1 MPDTSLLAHFYL
13 KLGGSDAPEDLM
25 QDLGNVEVDDSLHL
39 PDMFTIQVRDPHLKW
54 ADSPLLK
61 IGQEVEILAR
71 SAGPDQATPKR
82 LLVGEITTV
91 EPDYPYGSAPVL
103 MLRGYDRAHRLH
115 RGHKTRS
122 YVQMTDSD
130 IVTKI
135 AREYGLKPEVD
146 DTTEVYPYILENNQ
160 TDFEFIMERARRLG
174 FSFLVD
180 DQSLLFKKPG
190 SLPSETVELE
200 YGVTLRQFKPRMSTA
215 GQFKEV
221 IVKSWDPTNKRDII
235 GHAGASTPGGGGNG
249 AGGAPGGGPL
259 GGLADAAE
267 SAASGAAGAASSQLN
282 SLAQAALGY
291 AADKAGGAIQQ
302 AKSEALGALPEAA
315 RGPAAQL
322 AEAGLQK
329 GLALVSDQLGGDAAS
344 ALGAL
349 ATGDSAAVA
358 QVGIELGAK
367 VVEKAFGEAG
377 VLVVT
382 QHPVRSQSEADQLA
396 KSIFEELT
404 SGNLQ
409 AEGVASGNGA
419 LTAGCKV
426 KLNALG
432 SKFSGEYFVSHTR
445 HTYDPEDGYLTEFT
459 ISGRSPDTFTD
470 LLTGGAGTN
479 PGASGNTGPAGVVV
493 GLVTNN
499 QDPEGQARV
508 KLRFPW
514 LSDDQ
519 ESNWARLAMPMAGK
533 DRGLFLMPEVGDE
546 VLVMFE
552 QGDVNHPYVIG
563 SLWNGTD
570 TPPIPASQAVNGSGA
585 VVQRVFKTRAGHTVI
600 FDDSDDSPGIQII
613 DKTGNNKI
621 VIDSKDNKL
630 TIELDGDV
638 KLTSKG
644 KIEIEAQTDMSFKA
658 NGSMSLKASSGMD
671 IQADGSVKV
680 KGATVELN

>member
-1 MPDTSLLAHFYL
+1 MPENKLLAHFYL

-25 QDLGNVEVDDSLHL
+25 QDLGNVEVDDSLHI

-71 SAGPDQATPKR
+71 SAGKDQTEPKR

-91 EPDYPYGSAPVL
+91 EPDYPYGGAPVVV
-103 MLRGYDRAHRLH
+103 LRGYDRAHRLH
-115 RGHKTRS
+115 RGKKTRS
-122 YVQMTDSD
+122 FVQMTDSD

-160 TDFEFIMERARRLG
+160 SDFEFIMERARRLG
-174 FSFLVD
+174 FAFLVD
-180 DQSLLFKKPG
+180 DQSLLFKQPG
-190 SLPSETVELE
+190 SLPSDTVELE
-200 YGVTLRQFKPRMSTA
+200 YGTTLRQFRPRMTTA
-215 GQFKEV
+215 SQFKEV
-221 IVKSWDPTNKRDII
+221 IVKSWDPVNKRDIL
-235 GHAGASTPGGGGNG
+235 GHAGASTPGGGGGN
-249 AGGAPGGGPL
+249 GGGPL
-259 GGLADAAE
+259 VGLAGAVA
-267 SAASGAAGAASSQLN
+267 GAAGGALGEAAGGASSRLN
-282 SLAQAALGY
+282 SLAQQAMGFAANE
-291 AADKAGGAIQQ
+291 AGGAVQK
-302 AKSEALGALPEAA
+302 AKSEALGALPAAA

-329 GLALVSDQLGGDAAS
+329 GLALVTDQLGGDAAS

-349 ATGDSAAVA
+349 ASGDSAAVA
-358 QVGIELGAK
+358 QVGMELGAK

-396 KSIFEELT
+396 KSIFKELT

-409 AEGVASGNGA
+409 AEGVASGNA
-419 LTAGCKV
+419 LLTAGCKV

-445 HTYDPEDGYLTEFT
+445 HTYDPEDGYLTEFA

-479 PGASGNTGPAGVVV
+479 PGTNGNNGPAGVVI

-499 QDPEGQARV
+499 QDPDGQGRV
-508 KLRFPW
+508 KVKFPW

-533 DRGLFLMPEVGDE
+533 NRGLFLLPEVGDE

-563 SLWNGTD
+563 AVWNGSD
-570 TPPIPASQAVNGSGA
+570 TPPLSASQAVNGSGA
-585 VVQRVFKTRAGHTVI
+585 VVQRIFKTRAGHTVI

-644 KIEIEAQTDMSFKA
+644 KIEIEAQTDMNFKA

-671 IQADGSVKV
+671 LQADGSVKV
-680 KGATVELN
+680 KGATIELN

>member
-1 MPDTSLLAHFYL
+1 
-13 KLGGSDAPEDLM
+13 
-25 QDLGNVEVDDSLHL
+25 
-39 PDMFTIQVRDPHLKW
+39 
-54 ADSPLLK
+54 
-61 IGQEVEILAR
+61 
-71 SAGPDQATPKR
+71 
-82 LLVGEITTV
+82 
-91 EPDYPYGSAPVL
+91 
-103 MLRGYDRAHRLH
+103 
-115 RGHKTRS
+115 
-122 YVQMTDSD
+122 
-130 IVTKI
+130 
-135 AREYGLKPEVD
+135 
-146 DTTEVYPYILENNQ
+146 
-160 TDFEFIMERARRLG
+160 
-174 FSFLVD
+174 
-180 DQSLLFKKPG
+180 
-190 SLPSETVELE
+190 
-200 YGVTLRQFKPRMSTA
+200 
-215 GQFKEV
+215 
-221 IVKSWDPTNKRDII
+221 
-235 GHAGASTPGGGGNG
+235 
-249 AGGAPGGGPL
+249 
-259 GGLADAAE
+259 
-267 SAASGAAGAASSQLN
+267 
-282 SLAQAALGY
+282 
-291 AADKAGGAIQQ
+291 
-302 AKSEALGALPEAA
+302 
-315 RGPAAQL
+315 
-322 AEAGLQK
+322 
-329 GLALVSDQLGGDAAS
+329 
-344 ALGAL
+344 
-349 ATGDSAAVA
+349 
-358 QVGIELGAK
+358 

-409 AEGVASGNGA
+409 AEGVAAGNA
-419 LTAGCKV
+419 LLTAGCKV
-426 KLNALG
+426 KVNALG

-479 PGASGNTGPAGVVV
+479 PGTNGNNGPAGVVI

-499 QDPEGQARV
+499 QDPDGQGRV
-508 KLRFPW
+508 KVKFPW

-533 DRGLFLMPEVGDE
+533 NRGLFLLPEVGDE

-563 SLWNGTD
+563 AVWNGSD
-570 TPPIPASQAVNGSGA
+570 TPPLPASQAVNGSGE
-585 VVQRVFKTRAGHTVI
+585 VVQRIFKTRAGHTVI

-644 KIEIEAQTDMSFKA
+644 KIEVEAQTDMNFKA
-658 NGSMSLKASSGMD
+658 NGSMSLKASAGMD